1 METLSD
7 NALMLK
13 VKDGDI
19 DKMGLLYERYHRQL
33 FGFIFHM
40 TRQKEVSEDIVQ
52 NVFSEC

>member
-1 METLSD
+1 
-7 NALMLK
+7 MLK